1 MVHPDKQ
8 EQMAQSDRQ
17 LLAEAKRGDKE
28 SMRVLYVA
36 HKDHLYTLARALLRD
51 QHLAEDVVHDVF
63 VSFARALDD
72 LQLRGSLKGYLSVSV
87 CNKAR
92 DIIRSRVRRQGY
104 LRRAG
109 EPQKTGDSPE
119 SLLATQESIEHLR
132 AALREVP
139 LEQREVLLL
148 RSRTGLTFKEIGKQ
162 QQVGIETAKGRYR
175 HGLNRLKKLWRN
187 GKPLQ
192 KNPRGRKKRFSVECV
207 RP

>member
-1 MVHPDKQ
+1 
-8 EQMAQSDRQ
+8 MAQSDKQ
-17 LLAEAKRGDKE
+17 LLAAAKRGDKE

-72 LQLRGSLKGYLSVSV
+72 LQLRGSLRGYLSVSV

-92 DIIRSRVRRQGY
+92 DIIRSRVRRQGH

-132 AALREVP
+132 TALHELP

-148 RSRTGLTFKEIGKQ
+148 RSRMGLTFREIGKQ

-175 HGLNRLKKLWRN
+175 HGLNRLKKLLAKWEAPAEKSQ
-187 GKPLQ
+187 GK
-192 KNPRGRKKRFSVECV
+192 KKTV
-207 RP
+207 

>member
-1 MVHPDKQ
+1 
-8 EQMAQSDRQ
+8 MAQSDKQ
-17 LLAEAKRGDKE
+17 LLAAAKRGDKE
-28 SMRVLYVA
+28 SMRVLYLA
-36 HKDHLYTLARALLRD
+36 HKDHLYTLARALLCD

-92 DIIRSRVRRQGY
+92 DIIRSRVRRQGH

-148 RSRTGLTFKEIGKQ
+148 RSRMGLTFREIGKQ

-175 HGLNRLKKLWRN
+175 HGLNKLKKLLAKLEAPAEN
-187 GKPLQ
+187 SQGK
-192 KNPRGRKKRFSVECV
+192 KKTV
-207 RP
+207 